1 MNRLMGSR
9 PKIALV
15 TGANRGI
22 GLEVVRQLV
31 QRDFHVLLA
40 ARTLA
45 KANAALSQSH
55 DADLVARKRFI
66 CPFELDVASPPE
78 DLAEKVRA
86 VWGGLDV
93 LINNAGIYQAGGL
106 PDGEDSQDILDVERE
121 ALEATF
127 AVNAFGPLL
136 LAQKLAP
143 LLRKSD
149 DGRIVNVSSGMA
161 QFASL
166 AEDSAAYRLSKVLLN
181 AITLQLHHAFEDEV
195 KVFAACPGW
204 VRTDMGGAGAPKSV
218 EQGADT
224 LVWLATAPEPR
235 SGGFYQERRRI
246 SW

>member
-1 MNRLMGSR
+1 MLMSETR

-22 GLEVVRQLV
+22 GLEIVRQLA
-31 QRDFHVLLA
+31 QRDFLVLMG

-45 KANAALSQSH
+45 KASAALSQSH
-55 DADLVARKRFI
+55 DSELIAKKRSI
-66 CPFELDVASPPE
+66 CPFEIDVAAPPE
-78 DLAEKVRA
+78 NLAERVTA

-93 LINNAGIYQAGGL
+93 LINNAGIYQADGL
-106 PDGEDSQDILDVERE
+106 PDGEDAQDILDVD
-121 ALEATF
+121 AKTLNATL
-127 AVNAFGPLL
+127 AVNAFGPLR
-136 LAQKLAP
+136 LAQQLAP

-149 DGRIVNVSSGMA
+149 DGRIVNVSSSMA

-166 AEDSAAYRLSKVLLN
+166 SEDSAAYRLSKVLLN
-181 AITLQLHHAFEDEV
+181 AITLQLHHAFADDV

-204 VRTDMGGAGAPKSV
+204 VRTEMGGLGAPKTV

>member
-1 MNRLMGSR
+1 MGNRF
-9 PKIALV
+9 KIALV

-31 QRDFHVLLA
+31 QRGFHVLLA

-45 KANAALSQSH
+45 KANAVLSQSQ
-55 DADLVARKRFI
+55 DADLIARKRFI
-66 CPFELDVASPPE
+66 CPFELDVASPPA
-78 DLAEKVRA
+78 DLAERVA
-86 VWGGLDV
+86 GVWGGLDV
-93 LINNAGIYQAGGL
+93 LVNNAGIYQADGL
-106 PDGEDSQDILDVERE
+106 PDGEDAQDILDVDSQT
-121 ALEATF
+121 LEATF
-127 AVNAFGPLL
+127 AVNAFGPLR
-136 LAQKLAP
+136 LAQTFAP
-143 LLRKSD
+143 LLRKSE
-149 DGRIVNVSSGMA
+149 DGRIVNVSSAMA

-166 AEDSAAYRLSKVLLN
+166 SEDSAAYRLSKVLLN
-181 AITLQLHHAFEDEV
+181 AMTLQLHHAFADDV

-204 VRTDMGGAGAPKSV
+204 VRTDMGGAGAPNSV